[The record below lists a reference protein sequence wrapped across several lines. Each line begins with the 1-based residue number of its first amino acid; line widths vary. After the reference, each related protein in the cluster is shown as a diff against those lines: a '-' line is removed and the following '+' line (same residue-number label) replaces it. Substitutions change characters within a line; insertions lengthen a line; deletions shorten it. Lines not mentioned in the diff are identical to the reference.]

1 MSDALPSP
9 SIHQSDIAIP
19 CLVAT
24 RLHVPPPS
32 CPSNTLDLS
41 DLDTLSVGRPF
52 LHVYL
57 YVYGTVILY
66 VQERNRTV
74 NSRTDGFQFELFHAV
89 VGFVHRLAVARVQSM
104 ARSAGSSLHA

>member
-1 MSDALPSP
+1 MYPHPAA
-9 SIHQSDIAIP
+9 H
-19 CLVAT
+19 
-24 RLHVPPPS
+24 R
-32 CPSNTLDLS
+32 NTLDLS

-66 VQERNRTV
+66 VQEQEQPV

-89 VGFVHRLAVARVQSM
+89 VGFVHRLAVPNARPTSC
-104 ARSAGSSLHA
+104 ALGRELAFLHLEAGGR